1 MSFYFQNCYLYCYQ
15 LKVKDIQSQVPES
28 PFYLYSKQQIT
39 TNYNA
44 YLEAIEGLNAIIGYA
59 IKANNN
65 LAILKHLQELGS
77 CAVLVSGNELCIAL

>member
-1 MSFYFQNCYLYCYQ
+1 MSFYFQDGYLYCEQ
-15 LKVKDIQSQVPES
+15 LKVKDIQAQIPES

-39 TNYNA
+39 KNYSA
-44 YLEAIEGLNAIIGYA
+44 YSEAIEDINAIIGYA

-77 CAVLVSGNELCIAL
+77 SAVWVV